1 MVAAQRWRGTGQKR
15 PPDEVSLP
23 RPHWSDVV
31 RRRTGGWILEAAAAF
46 RGPIYDPVLR
56 KTARAVLPILF
67 RGRGVVCPCCDRTFR
82 SFIRRYRWDALCPGC
97 LSLSRHRLL
106 WLYLRHETDLLDRPQ
121 SLLHFAPE
129 EAIEKHLEAAP
140 LRYVRADL
148 HPRSPDVTKAD
159 ITSLPFHEGEFDV
172 VLCSHVLEHVADD
185 RKAMAELH
193 RVLKPDG
200 RLYMLQPVRLEN
212 AATLEDPFVTA
223 RWQRR
228 RLFGQ
233 RDHVRIYGR
242 DLISR
247 LESAGFAVTPE
258 RYSRRLPWEHVRL
271 YGLHDEPI
279 FVCRK
284 SALTM

>member
-1 MVAAQRWRGTGQKR
+1 
-15 PPDEVSLP
+15 
-23 RPHWSDVV
+23 
-31 RRRTGGWILEAAAAF
+31 
-46 RGPIYDPVLR
+46 
-56 KTARAVLPILF
+56 
-67 RGRGVVCPCCDRTFR
+67 
-82 SFIRRYRWDALCPGC
+82 
-97 LSLSRHRLL
+97 
-106 WLYLRHETDLLDRPQ
+106 
-121 SLLHFAPE
+121 
-129 EAIEKHLEAAP
+129 
-140 LRYVRADL
+140 
-148 HPRSPDVTKAD
+148 
-159 ITSLPFHEGEFDV
+159 
-172 VLCSHVLEHVADD
+172 
-185 RKAMAELH
+185 MAELH

-258 RYSRRLPWEHVRL
+258 RYSRRLPREHVRL
-271 YGLHDEPI
+271 YGLRDEPI

-284 SALTM
+284 SALTL